1 MTLLGQLLIFV
12 TLLCHN
18 NIMMKYENVLDI
30 FAERLKELIK
40 EKGWTIQ
47 EFSLYIHIPRTTI
60 NSWLLKQKSPKIDYL
75 CDIANFF
82 KVSTD
87 YLLGRENN

>member
-1 MTLLGQLLIFV
+1 
-12 TLLCHN
+12 
-18 NIMMKYENVLDI
+18 MMKYENVLDI

-60 NSWLLKQKSPKIDYL
+60 ISWLLKQKSPKIDYL

-87 YLLGRENN
+87 FLLGRENN